1 MTLRLSHRGR
11 RLDRPP
17 ARCPA
22 FHPARRTFSVNFRPW
37 SPASSGTGPHEGR
50 DRYRTKRDDH
60 CAAPTLGR
68 AVRCDRFGS
77 TREDE
82 RAVAKIV
89 GGFQDPSSEVLAEA
103 AAAFG
108 LLASAARLHIMWAL
122 SQGESD
128 VTHLADRVGG
138 ALPAVSQHLAK
149 LKLAGLVRSR
159 REGRRQVYY
168 VDDPDIVTVVRVMV
182 GQLTARE
189 TSSAPSDRLREA
201 GV

>member
-1 MTLRLSHRGR
+1 M
-11 RLDRPP
+11 
-17 ARCPA
+17 A
-22 FHPARRTFSVNFRPW
+22 TF
-37 SPASSGTGPHEGR
+37 A
-50 DRYRTKRDDH
+50 
-60 CAAPTLGR
+60 
-68 AVRCDRFGS
+68 
-77 TREDE
+77 
-82 RAVAKIV
+82 
-89 GGFQDPSSEVLAEA
+89 GGVEDPSADVLTEA

-182 GQLTARE
+182 GQLTAR
-189 TSSAPSDRLREA
+189 TAPAPARGDVSRRP
-201 GV
+201 